1 MFAKKFLQ
9 KKALSGCHDL
19 HHSCAVRLLDA
30 SDLISV
36 TFQVKSRYPKSGVT
50 GRFAPLT
57 FRPLDVSPL
66 HWTFRPWTFRP
77 LYVSPHGRF
86 APRTFRPC
94 TFRPLDV
101 SPTHWTF
108 RPRLLFYVFVVF
120 RTPERDGRVDR
131 QNCYQYLT

>member
-36 TFQVKSRYPKSGVT
+36 TFQVKSRYQKSGVT

-77 LYVSPHGRF
+77 LYVSPLGRF

-94 TFRPLDV
+94 TFRHLSPPGRFAHSLDDSPPTVDV
-101 SPTHWTF
+101 SPPSAF
-108 RPRLLFYVFVVF
+108 LCVCCF
-120 RTPERDGRVDR
+120 
-131 QNCYQYLT
+131 